1 MYYAAMRE
9 GQLQQPEMAVSTE
22 RFKNDVYG
30 VKLPSDN
37 EVKDNVGQN
46 TTSLLAG
53 C

>member
-1 MYYAAMRE
+1 MRE
-9 GQLQQPEMAVSTE
+9 GQLQQPEMAVSSE

>member
-1 MYYAAMRE
+1 MDTNRSSLGESSRE
-9 GQLQQPEMAVSTE
+9 TTE
-22 RFKNDVYG
+22 LVDSRLTFLNN
-30 VKLPSDN
+30 SQMF